1 MPRRVE
7 AVLPEVLERQARER
21 PEQVFAVFDDGTTYR
36 YREVA
41 ERTWTIAGCLREQLE
56 IAEGEVVASWLPN
69 GPEAMFAW
77 FATNAAGAVFAPLN
91 TAYKGALLEHSLNLI
106 GARVMI
112 VHADLVDRLAP
123 LELVHLETVIVV
135 DDHDER
141 ATSRFRELGW
151 MDLLA
156 GPRTERPRLD
166 RPREPW
172 DDMAI
177 LMTSGTTGASK
188 AVRRTYV
195 HYDLYTE
202 VNFRT
207 IGAGPEDRFYVCAP
221 MFHGGADT
229 PLYSMLQLGGSI
241 GVSQVFSASG
251 FWDACRELECT
262 IAWIH
267 SSMSLFLHKQPL
279 REDDADNPVRFVM
292 MAPLIEGFD
301 EFSARFGVRVY
312 MLYGM
317 TEIPCVFRVI
327 DPVERRDLA
336 LPADPGYEVR
346 IVDEHDLPIE
356 RPHEAGEMVLRHATP
371 WAISPGY
378 LGDSAATARVWRN
391 GWFHTGD
398 VFARDE
404 RGHFYL
410 VDRVKDSIRR
420 RGENVS
426 AAEVETELLAHP
438 EVTEAAVIGVPAEL
452 DEEIFALV
460 VARQDA
466 RIGPEDLHA
475 HLVERLPYF
484 AVPRYIQFV
493 GALPRNPALRVDKPA
508 LRDRG
513 LPADAW
519 DRDVAGVTVGR
530 ERFRAQGSG
539 S

>member
-1 MPRRVE
+1 MPPREE
-7 AVLPEVLERQARER
+7 AVLRDVLKRQARER
-21 PEQVFAVFDDGTTYR
+21 PEQLFAIFDDGSSYR
-36 YREVA
+36 YGEVA
-41 ERTWTIAGCLREQLE
+41 ERTWTIAGCLRERLGVRE
-56 IAEGEVVASWLPN
+56 AEVVASWLPN

-77 FATNAAGAVFAPLN
+77 FAANAAGAIFAPLN
-91 TAYKGALLEHSLNLI
+91 TAYKGALLEHSLNLV
-106 GARVMI
+106 GARVLI
-112 VHADLVDRLAP
+112 AHADLLER
-123 LELVHLETVIVV
+123 LELLDLPHLETVVVV
-135 DDHDER
+135 DDGR
-141 ATSRFRELGW
+141 GRSPSRFRELAW
-151 MDLLA
+151 ADLLA
-156 GPRTERPRLD
+156 EPRAEAPRLD
-166 RPREPW
+166 RPPEPW

-177 LMTSGTTGASK
+177 LMTSGTTGSSK

-207 IGAGPEDRFYVCAP
+207 IGVGPEDRFYVCAP

-251 FWDACRELECT
+251 FWDACRRLGCT
-262 IAWIH
+262 VAWIH
-267 SSMSLFLHKQPL
+267 SSMSLFLHKQP
-279 REDDADNPVRFVM
+279 RRDDDAGNPLRFVM
-292 MAPLIEGFD
+292 MAPLIKGFED
-301 EFSARFGVRVY
+301 FAARFDVRVY

-317 TEIPCVFRVI
+317 TEIPCVFRVL
-327 DPVERRDLA
+327 DPAERRDLA

-356 RPHEAGEMVLRHATP
+356 DPHVPGEMLLRHATP

-378 LGDSAATARVWRN
+378 LGDPAATARVWRN

-426 AAEVETELLAHP
+426 AAEVEAELLAHP
-438 EVTEAAVIGVPAEL
+438 DIAEAAVIGVPAEL

-460 VARQDA
+460 VVRNRSDLA
-466 RIGPEDLHA
+466 PELLHA
-475 HLVERLPYF
+475 HLVDRLPYF

-493 GALPRNPALRVDKPA
+493 PTLPRNPALRVDKPA

-530 ERFRAQGSG
+530 ERFGKGRRRA
-539 S
+539 